1 MNWIRG
7 RSQVSKGKMSIYEVF
22 ETENVAWMGNSEQL
36 RFKGKL
42 ALKIRGSGHISD
54 SRSICNLVS
63 CVFLSKGISFNIY
76 VDSLTVSSLPM
87 AL

>member
-42 ALKIRGSGHISD
+42 ALKIRGSGHISV
-54 SRSICNLVS
+54 ICQDCDLYHIIGV
-63 CVFLSKGISFNIY
+63 LEP
-76 VDSLTVSSLPM
+76 TVSSTGQ
-87 AL
+87 